1 MIVEVL
7 DRRAGVRQRVRLAAF
22 PANIGRGYQNDVIID
37 DRFVDP
43 THARLAWDGAGS
55 LVLTDLRSVN
65 GLVDPTSGTRVT
77 QMPIRSGTEV
87 RLGRTTLRF
96 VDPAHPV
103 EPALP
108 DSLLARHRWVG
119 VSPLRDLA
127 IALGTGLLLG
137 LNDFL
142 DATDRVR
149 ISGLLG
155 EALTS
160 LVLVAAWAGM
170 WAMIGRITQHRFRFA
185 EHFVIACAGI
195 SAYTISN
202 AATGYLRFLF
212 PGPVEWEMG
221 AAAVAIMVA
230 ILTLSAH
237 LARVSLLPSGRRL
250 LWSTGVLLTLA
261 LSVLLTDHSDRSEF
275 GNRLEDTPLK
285 PLGTNLIPSVA
296 PARFFRQVDA
306 LQGEVDEL
314 TQEMAEREKANA
326 E

>member
-1 MIVEVL
+1 MIVEIL

-22 PANIGRGYQNDVIID
+22 PASIGRGYQNDVILD

-43 THARLAWDGAGS
+43 NHARLTWDGAGS

-65 GLVDPTSGTRVT
+65 GLVDPTTGARVT

-96 VDPAHPV
+96 VDPTHAV

-108 DSLLARHRWVG
+108 DSLLARHRWIG
-119 VSPLRDLA
+119 DSPLRDLA

-137 LNDFL
+137 VNDFL

-149 ISGLLG
+149 VSGLLG

-170 WAMIGRITQHRFRFA
+170 WAMVGRITQHRFRFA
-185 EHFVIACAGI
+185 EHFVIPCAGI

-202 AATGYLRFLF
+202 AAAGYLRFLF

-221 AAAVAIMVA
+221 AAGVAITVA

-237 LARVSLLPSGRRL
+237 LARVSLLAPGRRL
-250 LWSTGVLLTLA
+250 LWSIGVILTLA
-261 LSVLLTDHSDRSEF
+261 LIVALTDHGDRSEF

-285 PLGTNLIPSVA
+285 PLGPGLIPSVA
-296 PARFFRQVDA
+296 PARFLRQVDA

-314 TQEMAEREKANA
+314 AERMAEREKANL